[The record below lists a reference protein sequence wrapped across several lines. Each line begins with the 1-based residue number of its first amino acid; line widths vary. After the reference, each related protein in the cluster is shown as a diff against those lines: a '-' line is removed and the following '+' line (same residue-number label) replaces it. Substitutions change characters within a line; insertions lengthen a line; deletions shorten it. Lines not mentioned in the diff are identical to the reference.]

1 MEKYGGYRRRL
12 GWLILGGI
20 VVGVALLAVHRSRSG
35 GDSWLPGC
43 LFHELTGLHCPG
55 CGLTR
60 AAHAALHGDAAKA
73 FYFNPVGMVLLPLA
87 MVGVGIEIVG
97 WVRGRALP
105 FRLNV
110 GARGGWAI
118 VVLLVSFWIMRNL
131 PWWPFRLL
139 APP

>member
-1 MEKYGGYRRRL
+1 M
-12 GWLILGGI
+12 
-20 VVGVALLAVHRSRSG
+20 
-35 GDSWLPGC
+35 
-43 LFHELTGLHCPG
+43 
-55 CGLTR
+55 TR
-60 AAHAALHGDAAKA
+60 AAHAALHGDVANA
-73 FYFNPVGMVLLPLA
+73 FYFNPLGMVLLPLA
-87 MVGVGIEIVG
+87 MVGVGIEIAG

-110 GARGGWAI
+110 GARGGWVI